1 MDSPSNEILHPSD
14 AASIA
19 AFLAPRSIAVI
30 GAAPAEQRSIRGM
43 LLRVLRRAG
52 FTGRIAPVNPSY
64 REVNGLRCY
73 PAIGAVK
80 FPIDLAIIALPAE
93 LVCDVVEQ
101 CVAAG
106 VRAAI
111 VISSGFAEES
121 VAKAERQLRLSDIA
135 RRTGIRICGPNCEG
149 FYNVAGCV
157 AATFS
162 AAAEPSLSGS
172 TRNAAGGRVAIV
184 AQSGGLGFSLFSRG
198 RAAGLEID
206 HVVTTG
212 NECDLTAVDFITH
225 FAGDPG
231 CAAIIAYLE
240 EVRDFERFAAAAG
253 RAQAAGKPV
262 IVIKIGRSEA
272 GRRAAVAHTASDT
285 GVATDFDAMFAATGV
300 IAVADPDDA
309 VAAALGRLTNPVAA
323 GRRVGIVTTAG
334 GAGTVLSECLTEAG
348 FSVPVLDQKLQA
360 RLRPTF
366 PSYGSAANPI
376 DVTAQGIF
384 TGGVLQS
391 LEVLLDG
398 EDVDSVVLALS
409 LSNERSLSLD
419 VAALSALRARRSKP
433 VLIYSY
439 TLLSPFA
446 REALSTAGF
455 AVFERARDL
464 VVAMRA
470 LSAVAHDDRASAFD
484 SGAMAS

>member
-1 MDSPSNEILHPSD
+1 MDGHLNKILRPLD

-19 AFLAPRSIAVI
+19 AFLAPRAIAVI

-52 FTGRIAPVNPSY
+52 FIGRIAPVNPSY
-64 REVNGLRCY
+64 REVNGLPCY
-73 PAIGAVK
+73 PAIAAVE

-93 LVCDVVEQ
+93 LVCDIVEQ
-101 CVAAG
+101 CAAAG
-106 VRAAI
+106 VRWAV

-121 VAKAERQLRLSDIA
+121 AAKAERQLQLSEVA

-149 FYNVAGCV
+149 FYNVGGRV

-162 AAAEPSLSGS
+162 AAAEPSHPPPEPSP
-172 TRNAAGGRVAIV
+172 AANRVAIV
-184 AQSGGLGFSLFSRG
+184 AQSGGLGFSLLSRG
-198 RAAGLEID
+198 RAAGLEIG

-212 NECDLTAVDFITH
+212 NECDLTAADFIAH
-225 FAGDPG
+225 FAVEPG

-240 EVRDFERFAAAAG
+240 EVRNFERFADAAATARVAG
-253 RAQAAGKPV
+253 RPV

-285 GVATDFDAMFAATGV
+285 GVAADFDMLCAATGV

-348 FSVPVLDQKLQA
+348 FNVPVLDQKLQA

-398 EDVDSVVLALS
+398 EEVDSVVLALS
-409 LSNERSLSLD
+409 LSNERSISLD

-446 REALSTAGF
+446 RKTFLTAGF
-455 AVFERARDL
+455 AVFERAHDL

-470 LSAVAHDDRASAFD
+470 LSATGLDEARASGGGDLAP
-484 SGAMAS
+484 

>member
-1 MDSPSNEILHPSD
+1 MDGPLNKLLCPLD

-19 AFLAPRSIAVI
+19 ALLAPRSIAVI
-30 GAAPAEQRSIRGM
+30 GAAPAKQRSIRGM

-64 REVNGLRCY
+64 REVDGLPCY
-73 PAIGAVK
+73 PTIAAVE

-93 LVCDVVEQ
+93 LVCDIVQQ
-101 CVAAG
+101 CAAAG
-106 VRAAI
+106 ARWAI

-121 VAKAERQLRLSDIA
+121 AAKAERQLRLSEIA

-149 FYNVAGCV
+149 FYNVGGRV

-162 AAAEPSLSGS
+162 AAAEPPLLGS
-172 TRNAAGGRVAIV
+172 TQNTAAGRVAIV
-184 AQSGGLGFSLFSRG
+184 AQSGGLGFSLLSRG
-198 RAAGLEID
+198 RAAGLEIG

-212 NECDLTAVDFITH
+212 NECDLTAVDFIAH
-225 FAGDPG
+225 FAGDSG

-240 EVRDFERFAAAAG
+240 EIRDFERFAVAAGQARAAG
-253 RAQAAGKPV
+253 RPV

-285 GVATDFDAMFAATGV
+285 GVAADFDTMFAGTGV
-300 IAVADPDDA
+300 ISVADPDDA
-309 VAAALGRLTNPVAA
+309 VAAALGCLTNPLAA
-323 GRRVGIVTTAG
+323 GRRVGIITTAG

-391 LEVLLDG
+391 LEVLLGG
-398 EDVDSVVLALS
+398 EEVDSVVLALS
-409 LSNERSLSLD
+409 LSNERSISLD
-419 VAALSALRARRSKP
+419 VEALSALRARRSKP

-446 REALSTAGF
+446 REVLSAAGF

-464 VVAMRA
+464 AVAMRA
-470 LSAVAHDDRASAFD
+470 LSPIGHDHARAFD
-484 SGAMAS
+484 RGAMAS

>member
-1 MDSPSNEILHPSD
+1 MDGPLNKLLCPLD
-14 AASIA
+14 AAPIA
-19 AFLAPRSIAVI
+19 ALLAPRSIAVI
-30 GAAPAEQRSIRGM
+30 GAAPANQRSIRGM

-64 REVNGLRCY
+64 REVDGLPCY
-73 PAIGAVK
+73 PTIAAVE
-80 FPIDLAIIALPAE
+80 FAIDLAIIALPAE
-93 LVCDVVEQ
+93 LVCDIVEQ
-101 CVAAG
+101 CAAAG
-106 VRAAI
+106 ARCAI

-121 VAKAERQLRLSDIA
+121 AAKGERQLRLSEIA

-149 FYNVAGCV
+149 FYNVGGRV

-162 AAAEPSLSGS
+162 AAAEPPLLGS
-172 TRNAAGGRVAIV
+172 TQNTAGRVAIV
-184 AQSGGLGFSLFSRG
+184 AQSGGLGFSLLSRG
-198 RAAGLEID
+198 RAAGLEIG

-212 NECDLTAVDFITH
+212 NECDLTAVDFIAH
-225 FAGDPG
+225 FAGDSG

-240 EVRDFERFAAAAG
+240 EIRDFERFAVAAGQARAAG
-253 RAQAAGKPV
+253 RPV
-262 IVIKIGRSEA
+262 IVIKIGQSEA

-285 GVATDFDAMFAATGV
+285 GVAADFDAMFAATGV

-309 VAAALGRLTNPVAA
+309 VAAALGCLTNPLAA
-323 GRRVGIVTTAG
+323 GRRVGIITTAG
-334 GAGTVLSECLTEAG
+334 GAGTVLSECFTEAG
-348 FSVPVLDQKLQA
+348 FSVPVLDQELQA

-366 PSYGSAANPI
+366 PSYGSAANPV

-391 LEVLLDG
+391 FEVLLGG
-398 EDVDSVVLALS
+398 EEVDSVVLALS
-409 LSNERSLSLD
+409 LSNERSISLD
-419 VAALSALRARRSKP
+419 VEALIALRARRSKP

-446 REALSTAGF
+446 REALSAAGF

-464 VVAMRA
+464 VVAMCA
-470 LSAVAHDDRASAFD
+470 LSPIGHDHARAFD
-484 SGAMAS
+484 RGAMAS

>member
-1 MDSPSNEILHPSD
+1 MDGPLNKILRPLD

-30 GAAPAEQRSIRGM
+30 GAAPAEQRSIRG
-43 LLRVLRRAG
+43 LLLLMLRRAG
-52 FTGRIAPVNPSY
+52 FTGPIAPINPSY
-64 REVNGLRCY
+64 REVNGLACY
-73 PAIGAVK
+73 PAIAAVE

-101 CVAAG
+101 CAAAG
-106 VRAAI
+106 VRWAI

-121 VAKAERQLRLSDIA
+121 AAKAERQLRLSDIA

-149 FYNVAGCV
+149 FYNVRGRI

-162 AAAEPSLSGS
+162 SAAEPLHRGPAQD
-172 TRNAAGGRVAIV
+172 AAAGRVAIV
-184 AQSGGLGFSLFSRG
+184 AQSGGLGFSLLSRG
-198 RAAGLEID
+198 RAAGLEIG

-212 NECDLTAVDFITH
+212 NECDLTAVDFIAH
-225 FAGDPG
+225 FAGDSG
-231 CAAIIAYLE
+231 CAAIVAYLE
-240 EVRDFERFAAAAG
+240 EVRDFERFAVAADKA
-253 RAQAAGKPV
+253 RAVGKPV
-262 IVIKIGRSEA
+262 IVIKIGRSDA
-272 GRRAAVAHTASDT
+272 GRRAAIAHTASDT
-285 GVATDFDAMFAATGV
+285 GVAADFDAMFAAAGV
-300 IAVADPDDA
+300 IAVTDPDDA
-309 VAAALGRLTNPVAA
+309 VAAALGCLTNPVAA

-348 FSVPVLDQKLQA
+348 FNVPLLDQKLQA

-366 PSYGSAANPI
+366 PSYGSAANPV

-391 LEVLLDG
+391 LELLLDG
-398 EDVDSVVLALS
+398 EEVDSVVLALS
-409 LSNERSLSLD
+409 LSNERSVSLD
-419 VAALSALRARRSKP
+419 VEALSALRARRSKP

-439 TLLSPFA
+439 TLLSSFA
-446 REALSTAGF
+446 REALSAAGF
-455 AVFERARDL
+455 AVFERTRDV

-470 LSAVAHDDRASAFD
+470 LSPIRHDHARAFD
-484 SGAMAS
+484 RGAIAS

>member
-1 MDSPSNEILHPSD
+1 MDGLLNKILRPLD
-14 AASIA
+14 AASIT
-19 AFLAPRSIAVI
+19 AFLTPRSIAVI

-64 REVNGLRCY
+64 REVNGLPCY
-73 PAIGAVK
+73 PAIAAVT
-80 FPIDLAIIALPAE
+80 FPIDLAIVAVPAE
-93 LVCDVVEQ
+93 LVCDIVEQ
-101 CVAAG
+101 CAVAG
-106 VRAAI
+106 VRWAI

-121 VAKAERQLRLSDIA
+121 AAKAERQLRLSEIA

-149 FYNVAGCV
+149 FYNVPGRV

-162 AAAEPSLSGS
+162 TAIEPSLSGS
-172 TRNAAGGRVAIV
+172 TQNAAGGRVAIV
-184 AQSGGLGFSLFSRG
+184 AQSGGLGFSLLSRG
-198 RAAGLEID
+198 RAAGLEIG

-212 NECDLTAVDFITH
+212 NECDLTAVDFIAH
-225 FAGDPG
+225 FVGDPD

-240 EVRDFERFAAAAG
+240 EVRDFERFAVAAGKARAAG
-253 RAQAAGKPV
+253 RPL

-285 GVATDFDAMFAATGV
+285 GVAADFDAMFAATGV
-300 IAVADPDDA
+300 IAVTDPDDA
-309 VAAALGRLTNPVAA
+309 VAAALARLTNPAAA

-348 FSVPVLDQKLQA
+348 FSVPILDQKLQA

-398 EDVDSVVLALS
+398 EEVDSVVLALS
-409 LSNERSLSLD
+409 LSNERSISLD
-419 VAALSALRARRSKP
+419 VEALSALRARRSKP

-446 REALSTAGF
+446 REALSTAGL

-464 VVAMRA
+464 VAAMCA
-470 LSAVAHDDRASAFD
+470 LSTVAHDDNARALD
-484 SGAMAS
+484 SGAIAS

>member
-1 MDSPSNEILHPSD
+1 MLRPFD

-52 FTGRIAPVNPSY
+52 FTGRLAPVNPSY
-64 REVNGLRCY
+64 REVNGLPCY
-73 PAIGAVK
+73 PTIAAVE
-80 FPIDLAIIALPAE
+80 FPIDLAIIALPAQ

-101 CVAAG
+101 CAAAG
-106 VRAAI
+106 VRWAI

-121 VAKAERQLRLSDIA
+121 AAKAERQLRLSDIA

-149 FYNVAGCV
+149 FYNVGDRV

-162 AAAEPSLSGS
+162 AAAEPSPSPPAQ
-172 TRNAAGGRVAIV
+172 TANRVAIV
-184 AQSGGLGFSLFSRG
+184 AQSGGLGFSLLSRG
-198 RAAGLEID
+198 RAAGLEIG

-240 EVRDFERFAAAAG
+240 EIRDFERFAAAAG
-253 RAQAAGKPV
+253 EARAAGRPV
-262 IVIKIGRSEA
+262 IAIKIGRSDA

-285 GVATDFDAMFAATGV
+285 GVAADFDAMFAAAGV

-309 VAAALGRLTNPVAA
+309 VAAALGCLTNPVAA

-348 FSVPVLDQKLQA
+348 FSVPLFDHKLQA

-366 PSYGSAANPI
+366 PSYGSAANPV

-398 EDVDSVVLALS
+398 EEVDAVVLALS
-409 LSNERSLSLD
+409 LSNEHSISLD
-419 VAALSALRARRSKP
+419 VEALIALRARRSKP

-446 REALSTAGF
+446 REALSAAGF

-470 LSAVAHDDRASAFD
+470 LSTIGCDHARDRGAVAP
-484 SGAMAS
+484 

>member
-1 MDSPSNEILHPSD
+1 MDGPLNKILRPSD

-52 FTGRIAPVNPSY
+52 FTGPIAPVNPSY
-64 REVNGLRCY
+64 REVNGLPCY
-73 PAIGAVK
+73 PAIAAVE
-80 FPIDLAIIALPAE
+80 FSIDLAIIALPAE

-101 CVAAG
+101 CAAAG

-111 VISSGFAEES
+111 IISSGFAEES
-121 VAKAERQLRLSDIA
+121 VAKAERQSRLSEIA

-149 FYNVAGCV
+149 FYNVGGRV

-162 AAAEPSLSGS
+162 AAAEPLHPDP
-172 TRNAAGGRVAIV
+172 TQNAAAGRVAIV

-198 RAAGLEID
+198 RAAGLKIG

-225 FAGDPG
+225 FAGDPD

-240 EVRDFERFAAAAG
+240 EVRDFERFAVAAGKARAAG
-253 RAQAAGKPV
+253 RSV

-285 GVATDFDAMFAATGV
+285 GVAADFDTMFAATGV

-309 VAAALGRLTNPVAA
+309 VAAALGRLTNPIAA

-334 GAGTVLSECLTEAG
+334 GAGAVLSECLTEAG
-348 FSVPVLDQKLQA
+348 FNVPVLDQKLQA

-398 EDVDSVVLALS
+398 EEVDSVVLALS
-409 LSNERSLSLD
+409 LSNDRSISLD
-419 VAALSALRARRSKP
+419 VEALSALRARRSKP

-446 REALSTAGF
+446 REALTAAGF

-470 LSAVAHDDRASAFD
+470 LSTVGGDDHTRAFGGEAVAS
-484 SGAMAS
+484 